1 MTPDLRFEISDLK
14 SLSQFPM
21 PSLALSVILPAF
33 DEARRLP
40 PYLAAVRSYLD
51 GGAAG
56 PYEVI
61 VVDDGSRDDT
71 AEVVAGAAEQWPQ
84 LRLLRHARNE
94 GKGAAVRTGMTAA
107 QGELLL
113 FADADGAAP
122 IDQAARLVAAIAAG
136 ADVAVGSRILP
147 DTEVSRSRHWHRGVA
162 GRLFAVAAR
171 RLLGI
176 GVLDTQ
182 CGFKMFRAAAARK
195 LFSAMREERYLFDL
209 ELLLLAKEFQMN
221 VVEVPIRWQ
230 EVSGSHMRLLVE
242 LPRIVAGLWR
252 LRKRRSL

>member
-1 MTPDLRFEISDLK
+1 
-14 SLSQFPM
+14 M
-21 PSLALSVILPAF
+21 PNLALSVILPAF

-40 PYLAAVRSYLD
+40 PCLAAVRLYLD
-51 GGAAG
+51 GGTAG

-61 VVDDGSRDDT
+61 VVDDGSGDAT
-71 AEVVAGAAEQWPQ
+71 AEVVAGVAEQWPQ

-94 GKGAAVRTGMTAA
+94 GKGAAVRTGMLAA
-107 QGELLL
+107 QGEVLL

-122 IDQAARLVAAIAAG
+122 IDQCARLMTAIAAG
-136 ADVAVGSRILP
+136 ADVAVGSRLLP
-147 DTEVSRSRHWHRGVA
+147 DAEVSRSRHWHRGLA
-162 GRLFAVAAR
+162 GRLFAGAAR

-209 ELLLLAKEFQMN
+209 ELLLLAKEFQLI
-221 VVEVPIRWQ
+221 VVEVSIRWH
-230 EVSGSHMRLLVE
+230 EVSGGHMRLLHE

-252 LRKRRSL
+252 LWRRRGSV